1 MAGTPDAG
9 IRLEVPQHLQSSLKA
24 LEAVSYALKQKHP
37 NMRRNVRF
45 DDSMLDL
52 VLDFCVDPTDPDPQ
66 WKKIRPAQ
74 AAQVRAK
81 TLQKSRAAEELT
93 SDDLD
98 SLLGQPSP

>member
-24 LEAVSYALKQKHP
+24 LEAVSYALKQKNL
-37 NMRRNVRF
+37 NMRRNVWF
-45 DDSMLDL
+45 DDSVLDL
-52 VLDFCVDPTDPDPQ
+52 VDPTDPDPQ
-66 WKKIRPAQ
+66 WKKICPAQ

-81 TLQKSRAAEELT
+81 ALQKSRAAEELT

-98 SLLGQPSP
+98 SMLGQPSP